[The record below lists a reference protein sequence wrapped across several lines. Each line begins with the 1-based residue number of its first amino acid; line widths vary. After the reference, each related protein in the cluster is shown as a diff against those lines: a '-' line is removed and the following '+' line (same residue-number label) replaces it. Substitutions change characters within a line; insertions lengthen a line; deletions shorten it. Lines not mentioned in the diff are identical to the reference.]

1 MLQRLIAS
9 RLITPPAIWGKL
21 PGHADFVRSAM
32 RHGESEGWQPWL
44 AQQGQLDGVGTGVG
58 TDIGTDIGTGAA
70 LPTAFVLPPGTL
82 SFARRRFVIG
92 VITPST
98 DKVGRQH
105 PLLVYHLAHP
115 GWIKAHF
122 SKQALLSHDW
132 LFWLARAVARHTGTQ
147 GSSDVHALERTVQ
160 RLWRLHA
167 PDIRQL
173 WGPEVTPIESAETR
187 RHLVQGF
194 LDQLT
199 GPAPVDDPAAQLCG
213 VRFFPWADWPQRLYR
228 ARGTG
233 AFWQQDAAG
242 GYVNVAARLPMLRG
256 EW

>member
-21 PGHADFVRSAM
+21 PGHADFVRSRM

-44 AQQGQLDGVGTGVG
+44 AQQGRLDSA
-58 TDIGTDIGTGAA
+58 GTGAA
-70 LPTAFVLPPGTL
+70 LPAAFVLPPGTL
-82 SFARRRFVIG
+82 DFARHRFVIG
-92 VITPST
+92 VITPSM

-115 GWIKAHF
+115 RWIKAHF
-122 SKQALLSHDW
+122 DKQALQSHDW

-147 GSSDVHALERTVQ
+147 DTSDVQALERTVQ

-167 PDIRQL
+167 PDMRQL
-173 WGPEVTPIESAETR
+173 WGRAATPVESPEKR
-187 RHLVQGF
+187 RHLVQGL

-199 GPAPVDDPAAQLCG
+199 GPAPSDDPAAQLRG

-228 ARGTG
+228 ARGEGT
-233 AFWQQDAAG
+233 FWQQDAAG

-256 EW
+256 GL